1 MKGWW
6 VVVVFEMCHSL
17 SDVEVGGESGIRFNF
32 GGGCFVA
39 QYSGLIN
46 SNEFHC
52 LFCSGKSD
60 GESSR
65 NFLQQPVSLSIIPP
79 FVI

>member
-1 MKGWW
+1 MWRW
-6 VVVVFEMCHSL
+6 EANQELDLILAVV
-17 SDVEVGGESGIRFNF
+17 
-32 GGGCFVA
+32 VA
-39 QYSGLIN
+39 QYSGLINSN